1 MKKLIEQLSYLN
13 KTYNVIGVKQ
23 SFEDEGVV
31 FDDVVTMRRITE
43 LCGLPLFVKIGG
55 CEAKTDINN
64 CIRLGIDT
72 VIAPMIETPFA
83 FSKYLNSVNS
93 DSSIKMQ
100 FVCESITAYDNL
112 EEIISLDTKSQ
123 LSGIVIGRSDF
134 TKSLGLN
141 KSQVDSKNVCEYV
154 ENILITSK
162 KHNLTTTLGGN
173 ISTKSST
180 FIKNMF
186 LKGYLNKIETRNIII
201 GLTSENIVNL
211 DETISN
217 ALDFEINWLK
227 YKSKLYS
234 EISNEYIHRSGL
246 LESRK

>member
-13 KTYNVIGVKQ
+13 KTYSVIGVKQ

-64 CIRLGIDT
+64 CIRLGIDA

-112 EEIISLDTKSQ
+112 EEILSLDTKSQ

-180 FIKNMF
+180 FIK
-186 LKGYLNKIETRNIII
+186 TRNIII